1 MADDDIEFDNLDEAE
16 SLLSSVETSQEASG
30 RFVLTTLG
38 EVAELFGVALQ
49 TAKEWR
55 QASPPLPGEPGN
67 YPMKE
72 LIRWRFARVN
82 HNELN
87 DEVKRAGLEKT
98 QVQVEQARIDLEK
111 LKASVLDRADV
122 ELWASVLIVNA
133 REAIMQ
139 LPEMLAASA
148 PHDMKDHVRSET
160 DRHCRDALTALARR
174 LELAEIGKDNERG

>member
-1 MADDDIEFDNLDEAE
+1 MADDDIDFDNLDEAE
-16 SLLSSVETSQEASG
+16 SLLSSVETSQESTG

-72 LIRWRFARVN
+72 LIRWRFARISN
-82 HNELN
+82 NELS

-122 ELWASVLIVNA
+122 ELWAATLIINA

-139 LPEMLAASA
+139 LPEMLASCA
-148 PHDMKDHVRSET
+148 PENLKSFFRDET
-160 DRHCRDALTALARR
+160 DRHCRDTLTALARR
-174 LELAEIGKDNERG
+174 LELDEIGKDNERG

>member
-122 ELWASVLIVNA
+122 ELWASVALTEI
-133 REAIMQ
+133 REGIMQ
-139 LPEMLAASA
+139 LPEMLTASA
-148 PHDMKDHVRSET
+148 PQDLKDFVRSET
-160 DRHCRDALTALARR
+160 DRHCRDTLTALARR
-174 LELAEIGKDNERG
+174 LDVMEVVASGEND